1 MVEKVSVTRNNT
13 FYVAVK
19 AFMNDIIVS
28 KFGSAAFST
37 PDMIMKTAGI
47 IMSDKNRR
55 YVIVSAPGT
64 RHSEDMK
71 MTDMLFIMNS
81 RYLNRENFDE
91 MLTQIRDR
99 YNEIVRGIGVGFD
112 VDSEIMQMKK
122 NLFFGK
128 GNDYIVSR
136 GEYIMAKILAE
147 FMGWKFIDAADFI
160 FFGKDG
166 TLDREKTFAAAE
178 KILSETPRAVIP
190 GFYGSTVGNSIKLF
204 PRGGGD
210 TTAAIVARAVN
221 AGLCEKWS
229 ETTKI
234 FSADPSIVENPAVIR
249 NITYEE
255 LKQLTYMGINVIQED
270 VIFLMQDIG
279 IPWKIRN
286 INDADDPGT
295 SVTSELPET
304 VNRNV
309 AACIAGKRN
318 YRIIHIEKFGLNRL
332 TGIGTKVFAIFTER
346 NISCEHYMSGIYKF
360 SIVVKNPLFDL
371 KRAEIVAAIN
381 EAVKPE
387 NIIIEKNLSLITVV
401 GKGMRTA
408 KGIFA
413 KMFNAIASADI
424 KVRMIE
430 QGSDD
435 LNIIIGVYDDDY
447 EAAVRALYGAMILN

>member
-1 MVEKVSVTRNNT
+1 MSDV
-13 FYVAVK
+13 
-19 AFMNDIIVS
+19 IVS

-37 PDMIMKTAGI
+37 PDMIMKTAHI
-47 IMSDKNRR
+47 IMSDMKRR
-55 YVIVSAPGT
+55 YVVVSAPGT
-64 RHSEDMK
+64 RHNEDMK

-128 GNDYIVSR
+128 GNDYVVSR

-147 FMGWKFIDAADFI
+147 FLGWQFIDAADFV

-166 TLDREKTFAAAE
+166 TLDREKTFAAAT

-190 GFYGSTVGNSIKLF
+190 GFYGSTGGNAIKLF

-221 AGLCEKWS
+221 AELCEKWS

-255 LKQLTYMGINVIQED
+255 LKQLTYMGINVIHED

-286 INDADDPGT
+286 INDVDDIGT
-295 SVTSELPET
+295 SVTSELPPE
-304 VNRNV
+304 VKRNV
-309 AACIAGKRN
+309 AACIAGK
-318 YRIIHIEKFGLNRL
+318 
-332 TGIGTKVFAIFTER
+332 
-346 NISCEHYMSGIYKF
+346 
-360 SIVVKNPLFDL
+360 
-371 KRAEIVAAIN
+371 EI
-381 EAVKPE
+381 
-387 NIIIEKNLSLITVV
+387 
-401 GKGMRTA
+401 TA
-408 KGIFA
+408 
-413 KMFNAIASADI
+413 
-424 KVRMIE
+424 
-430 QGSDD
+430 
-435 LNIIIGVYDDDY
+435 
-447 EAAVRALYGAMILN
+447 